1 MPSVREIV
9 AGYEAVNAWEQE
21 EKRRRLP
28 TLTIEESIRQYLDM
42 WDLAMK
48 ISPEAEAFF
57 LEQRLAHYQTLH
69 RRMRKAAQVMGR
81 VDQD

>member
-21 EKRRRLP
+21 EKRRQLP
-28 TLTIEESIRQYLDM
+28 TLTIEESIRHYLDM
-42 WDLAMK
+42 WDLVRS
-48 ISPEAEAFF
+48 ISPEAEDLF
-57 LEQRLAHYQTLH
+57 LEQRLAHYRTLH
-69 RRMRKAAQVMGR
+69 RRMTKAAQVMGR